1 MHNTHNIHKHL
12 KIFSEKAK
20 NFFYHFFA
28 IFSFT
33 MQRVSVTLP
42 NLFAPLLLVTEYLS
56 AGDVNAVL
64 SVRALRDN
72 ILSAMMPGIDYPA
85 QGYTLYS
92 LLLAFLSRSLVHSF
106 RITVRLFRHLLPIN
120 VDNFCGIPPATYQRI
135 VVSIQ
140 NNVSVNLVP
149 SNSSLYVFRFIG
161 LCEFL
166 RDQPV
171 IVFPSHVFY
180 LVLVNPQ
187 YTVNRLFTLP
197 LAHSVQSD
205 IEHYI
210 LSRVPLQLLAESL
223 ANNGGGV
230 VTRGVSQSLRV
241 SAQQVEGPWVL
252 YEWRDEER

>member
-1 MHNTHNIHKHL
+1 MQPPVS
-12 KIFSEKAK
+12 SEPL
-20 NFFYHFFA
+20 
-28 IFSFT
+28 IPRV
-33 MQRVSVTLP
+33 RVSLSNVFASLFVMVTTFLG
-42 NLFAPLLLVTEYLS
+42 A
-56 AGDVNAVL
+56 ADVNAVL
-64 SVRALRDN
+64 SVRALRN
-72 ILSAMMPGIDYPA
+72 HILSAVMSGTAYPP

-92 LLLAFLSRSLVHSF
+92 LLLAFLSRSQIHPF
-106 RITVRLFRHLLPIN
+106 QITVRLFRHLLPIN
-120 VDNFCGIPPATYQRI
+120 VDNFCGIPPATYETI

-140 NNVSVNLVP
+140 LNVSVNLVP

-166 RDQPV
+166 QNQPED
-171 IVFPSHVFY
+171 VFPRHVFY

-197 LAHSVQSD
+197 LAHSVQLD

-210 LSRVPLQLLAESL
+210 LARVPLQLLAESL

-241 SAQQVEGPWVL
+241 SAQQVEGPWDL
-252 YEWRDEER
+252 FEWRNKER